1 MRQPSQSTKLRA
13 DWTSLTE
20 TRARQIDNLIY
31 ELYELTTDE
40 IAIVE
45 EQDR

>member
-1 MRQPSQSTKLRA
+1 MRQPSQSMKLRA
-13 DWTSLTE
+13 DRTSLTE

-31 ELYELTTDE
+31 ELYELTADE

-45 EQDR
+45 NA